1 MSSPP
6 KPVLT
11 PRMARL
17 QAHKARRLAFEM
29 RSLDDRDKLLSYA
42 REMDECAVQLE
53 AATPAGQLRSES
65 S

>member
-29 RSLDDRDKLLSYA
+29 RSLDDRNKLLGYA
-42 REMDECAVQLE
+42 REMDECAVRLE
-53 AATPAGQLRSES
+53 AAAAAGRLRSES